1 MDDIQFAAL
10 PPVPASVDIAGQTL
24 DITPLRVGELPAFA
38 RAVRPVAQKLSAE
51 PDWLLLLSAH
61 GDAVIDAVAIACR
74 QPRDWVAALAI
85 DDAIHLA
92 EAIFEA
98 NSDFFIRRVV
108 PEVTRVSARIG
119 TLMPGATPSSDS
131 SGTATA
137 TPTF

>member
-51 PDWLLLLSAH
+51 PDWLLLLSVH

-74 QPRDWVAALAI
+74 QPRDWVAGLAI

-98 NSDFFIRRVV
+98 NTDFFIRRVV
-108 PEVTRVSARIG
+108 PEITRVSQTLG
-119 TLMPGATPSSDS
+119 TLIPGQTPLPGSSDP
-131 SGTATA
+131 ATA
-137 TPTF
+137 TPTS